1 MRQSAVQTEEKY
13 ASPGASRLSTLAN
26 ICPQWKVL
34 VVDENSKKLID
45 AVCNEDDI
53 LEENVTSGCSG
64 GDYMARS

>member
-1 MRQSAVQTEEKY
+1 
-13 ASPGASRLSTLAN
+13 
-26 ICPQWKVL
+26 L